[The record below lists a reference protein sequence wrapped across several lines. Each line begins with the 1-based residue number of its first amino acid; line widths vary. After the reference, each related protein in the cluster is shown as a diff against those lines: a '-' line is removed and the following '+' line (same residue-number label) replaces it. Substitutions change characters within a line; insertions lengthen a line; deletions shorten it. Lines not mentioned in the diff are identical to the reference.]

1 MSSYYYVQDPD
12 SEYGLT
18 PIPEDE
24 YIQAVFR
31 VAKTKGV
38 NITDKMIIEE
48 LNQKNQ
54 KKEKSSD

>member
-12 SEYGLT
+12 SETGFT

-31 VAKTKGV
+31 VAKNKGI
-38 NITDKMIIEE
+38 NISEKMIIEE
-48 LNQKNQ
+48 LSRNNQ
-54 KKEKSSD
+54 KKGRI